1 MNQDNPINTLNIDD
15 TPYETL
21 LTRKFIQRKPYS
33 PDNPNKILAFIPG
46 IIREINV
53 KKGLEVKKGTQLLIL
68 EAMKMK
74 NSIQAPFD
82 AKIKSINVE
91 IGKMVTKNQLLI
103 ELE

>member
-1 MNQDNPINTLNIDD
+1 MNQDNPINTLSIDD

-21 LTRKFIQRKPYS
+21 LTKKFINRKSYTPN
-33 PDNPNKILAFIPG
+33 NPNEVFAFIPG
-46 IIREINV
+46 IIREIFV
-53 KKGLEVKKGTQLLIL
+53 KKGQEVKKGDNLLIL

-74 NSIQAPFD
+74 NLIRAPFD
-82 AKIKSINVE
+82 AKIKSVNVE